1 MPDPRPMSDSDRP
14 SRLDQ
19 VLADYLNRVEAGAA
33 PDPAD
38 WIAQHPDLADELR
51 SFLRNRE
58 SVGRLAEAFREIT
71 DTPTLVAEP
80 SGAGVGA
87 VVRYFGDYELLAEI
101 ARGGMGVVYQARQVN
116 LNRIVALKM
125 ILAGELANEAEI
137 KRFYAEA
144 EAAAALDH
152 PGIVPIFEIGEHEGQ
167 HFYSMAFVPGD
178 SLANRV
184 AGGPV
189 PPTEAAQLMHKVA
202 EAVEYAH
209 SRGIIHRDLKP
220 GNVLIDSTGQ
230 PRVTD
235 FGLAKQ
241 LARGSE
247 LTGTGQILGTP
258 SYMPPEQAAGDPDK
272 ICRQSDVYSLGAI
285 LYCLL
290 TGRPPFQA
298 ANPIDTLQQVL
309 KQEPVPL
316 RQLNAQVPPDLE
328 TITLKCLEKDPQAR
342 FATARELG
350 EELDRFLAGTP
361 IKSRPVGAFS
371 RVVKWARRR
380 PAAAGLS
387 VVSGLALLALVGLAV
402 GAWYYGQLREALME
416 TEAARGQAED
426 ARGRAEMTS
435 TAAESSELTARQS
448 WQGGRIDRMRTLL
461 ERQIPKP
468 GEPDLRGFEWHYL
481 IRVGNAEQKILPG
494 SFPIV
499 RGLTFLPGGERLL
512 SAHRSGTNREP
523 GEMRLW
529 DLNGSRESERLFRS
543 AEPFSNGHTSANALA
558 LSSNGVV
565 VAVDDEKV
573 VRLISLESGQTL
585 RTFQSPMDY
594 VGSLTFSPDGSRL
607 AVGSLDNTVSIWD
620 RNNGTEIARLT
631 EQKLG
636 VLALA
641 WSPDGTKLVTGSGD
655 DRAPTWS
662 QLQNG
667 ELKLWDAATGTEIR
681 TFARDPSQVNAVA
694 FAGNELIVS
703 GGLNGAVQVWD
714 VATGKLKRQLGTQT
728 AAIRGVA
735 FSGRMR
741 AAAVAC
747 DDGTA
752 RVWQIDTGEELALLR
767 GHAGRVY
774 SVAFDETTGR
784 LATGGYDG
792 TIRLWDVEEHRVR
805 SNLGPHGSTIRAI
818 HFTNDSRTVVT
829 QDYKGIRVFD
839 AATRRLEKEIFP
851 DHWMVSSALSPDGS
865 RLVIGGFQEEDGGGP
880 GYVTLWDVASSR
892 RIVGFDPEAGL
903 AIEVFPSPDWRW
915 LATTGRTNV
924 VGERLMS
931 FWELTDSGPG
941 ERIGT
946 WSVVGEPVF
955 SQDSRQLYFV
965 APEGVSRLELRQ
977 GAVPRP
983 LATTTSPMRIVAL
996 STNGEWLAGGGEDG
1010 TCVLWNLKNDAIVE
1024 TWRAHRGRIGALL
1037 FAPAGE
1043 TLVTADGSDTRL
1055 WNLNAATPRGELFPV
1070 TPRAELFVPACQ
1082 MRITPDGRT
1091 LVTAWETLGF
1101 WQLSTGQELL
1111 RLEGYRIF
1119 PPGCLAISPDGT
1131 VVAEGGGN
1139 RDENE
1144 GVYIWRGPRSRE

>member
-1 MPDPRPMSDSDRP
+1 MPDPRPMSDSESP
-14 SRLDQ
+14 SRLEQ

-38 WIAQHPDLADELR
+38 WIAQYPDLADELR

-58 SVGRLAEAFREIT
+58 SVGRLAGALREVT
-71 DTPTLVAEP
+71 DTPTLVAES
-80 SGAGVGA
+80 SGTGGGG

-144 EAAAALDH
+144 ESAASLDH

-178 SLANRV
+178 SLAKRV
-184 AGGPV
+184 AGGPL
-189 PPTEAAQLMHKVA
+189 PPTEAAQIVRKAA

-298 ANPIDTLQQVL
+298 ANPLDTLQQVL
-309 KQEPVPL
+309 KQEPAPL

-350 EELDRFLAGTP
+350 EELDRFLTGTP

-402 GAWYYGQLREALME
+402 GAWYYGRLRGALSDAE
-416 TEAARGQAED
+416 SARGLAEQAS
-426 ARGRAEMTS
+426 AT
-435 TAAESSELTARQS
+435 AESSELTARRLLYAADTSLAWQS

-461 ERQIPKP
+461 ERQRPQP

-481 IRVGNAEQKILPG
+481 NRVGNAEQKILPG

-512 SAHRSGTNREP
+512 SAHRTGTNREP

-543 AEPFSNGHTSANALA
+543 AEPFRNGHTSADALA
-558 LSSNGVV
+558 LSSDGVV
-565 VAVDDEKV
+565 VAVDDEKI

-585 RTFQSPMDY
+585 RTFQSPIDY
-594 VGSLTFSPDGSRL
+594 VGALTFSPDGSRL
-607 AVGSLDNTVSIWD
+607 AVGSLDNTVAIWD
-620 RNNGTEIARLT
+620 RNNGAQIARLT
-631 EQKLG
+631 GHKLG

-667 ELKLWDAATGTEIR
+667 ELKLWDATTGTEIR

-694 FAGNELIVS
+694 FAGNELVVS

-714 VATGKLKRQLGTQT
+714 VVTGELKRQLGTQT

-735 FSGRMR
+735 FSDRMR
-741 AAAVAC
+741 TVAGAC
-747 DDGTA
+747 DDGAA
-752 RVWQIDTGEELALLR
+752 RVWQIDTGEELALLL

-774 SVAFDETTGR
+774 SVAFDDTTGR

-792 TIRLWDVEEHRVR
+792 TIRLWDVVEHRVR
-805 SNLGPHGSTIRAI
+805 SNLGPHGWTIRAI
-818 HFTNDSRTVVT
+818 HFTSDSRTVVT

-839 AATRRLEKEIFP
+839 AATRRLEKEIYP
-851 DHWMVSSALSPDGS
+851 DHWMVSSALSSDGS
-865 RLVIGGFQEEDGGGP
+865 RLVIGGFQEGNGGGP
-880 GYVTLWDVASSR
+880 GYVTLWDVASGQR
-892 RIVGFDPEAGL
+892 VAGFDPEAGL

-924 VGERLMS
+924 VGERLLS
-931 FWELTDSGPG
+931 LWELTESGPG

-955 SQDSRQLYFV
+955 SHDSRQVYFV
-965 APEGVSRLELRQ
+965 AAEGVSRLELRQ

-983 LATTTSPMRIVAL
+983 LATTTSPMRIVTL
-996 STNGEWLAGGGEDG
+996 SPNGEWLAGGGEDG
-1010 TCVLWNLKNDAIVE
+1010 TSVLWNLNTGAVGE
-1024 TWRAHRGRIGALL
+1024 TWQAHNGRIGRLL
-1037 FAPAGE
+1037 FAPDGE
-1043 TLVTADGSDTRL
+1043 TLVTADDSDTRL
-1055 WNLNAATPRGELFPV
+1055 WNLNPV

-1082 MRITPDGRT
+1082 MQITPDGRT

-1131 VVAEGGGN
+1131 MVAEGGGN

-1144 GVYIWRGPRSRE
+1144 GVYIWRGPRSE